1 MTGSHPFPVRAAHS
15 CYSCTTSRHLANCYP
30 LWWRNHR
37 YASGYFCHEHDPQGP
52 RIHALALELH
62 TSLSWTSVHPLP
74 GHVVPCRH
82 DRPAFR
88 FALYLRKARL
98 MMMMTYP
105 VSRHS
110 PPPGAACLHDVRAAT
125 TSDNA
130 AMARVLEGRIFLR
143 VGGQLYVNGSLAM
156 YCPE

>member
-1 MTGSHPFPVRAAHS
+1 
-15 CYSCTTSRHLANCYP
+15 
-30 LWWRNHR
+30 
-37 YASGYFCHEHDPQGP
+37 
-52 RIHALALELH
+52 
-62 TSLSWTSVHPLP
+62 
-74 GHVVPCRH
+74 
-82 DRPAFR
+82 
-88 FALYLRKARL
+88 

-105 VSRHS
+105 VSMRS